1 MGIHDFWRK
10 LGKSSTKDRKL
21 DTLHHRHCASCEKYR
36 TWTSKSK
43 ALNLPLSDLR
53 KWKQHSTEFE
63 DKCRCDTVDAWVT
76 TVNRSRERADIVD
89 RVLLDDRFLTFSST
103 DHVEETDT
111 EDVLDGES
119 DTGSHTGSLRE
130 WNHWR
135 KQTNDQLVSMI
146 LQSKS
151 KDSRPWDYTRKA
163 MDSNVMNDVIQHV
176 IDSGVASPEL
186 EGKPFIMYGI
196 PRVRLEKR

>member
-10 LGKSSTKDRKL
+10 IGKSTTRDRKL
-21 DTLHHRHCASCEKYR
+21 GTLQHHRHCASCEKYR
-36 TWTSKSK
+36 TWTSKSE

-53 KWKQHSTEFE
+53 KLKQHSSEFE

-89 RVLLDDRFLTFSST
+89 RVLLDDRLLTFSST

-111 EDVLDGES
+111 EDVGDAGS
-119 DTGSHTGSLRE
+119 DTGSLQE
-130 WNHWR
+130 WSHWR
-135 KQTNDQLVSMI
+135 KETNDQLVSMI
-146 LQSKS
+146 LNSKA
-151 KDSRPWDYTRKA
+151 KDSRSWDYTRRT
-163 MDSNVMNDVIQHV
+163 MDNNVLNDVIQHV
-176 IDSGVASPEL
+176 IDNGVASPEL

-196 PRVRLEKR
+196 PRVRLDKR